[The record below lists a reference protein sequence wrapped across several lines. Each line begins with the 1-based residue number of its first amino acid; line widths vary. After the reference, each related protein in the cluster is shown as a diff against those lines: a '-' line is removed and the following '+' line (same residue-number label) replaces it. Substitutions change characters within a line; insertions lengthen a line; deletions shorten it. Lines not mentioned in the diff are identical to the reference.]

1 MTGVSVPHDLLR
13 RGAISRITGKRR
25 LLPAVILYRPTV
37 EQWLQPLALL
47 HNGMTNNHYQ
57 LIICHCGSSG
67 VTWSTSLSFIMMFPS
82 YTRGLRS
89 HGLNGHNS
97 RRTVLTVL

>member
-25 LLPAVILYRPTV
+25 LLPAVILYRPMILL
-37 EQWLQPLALL
+37 WLQPLALL

-67 VTWSTSLSFIMMFPS
+67 VTWSTSLCYITTFLSH
-82 YTRGLRS
+82 TRGRRS
-89 HGLNGHNS
+89 YGLNGQRS
-97 RRTVLTVL
+97 RRTVLIVV